1 MGKYTKSILFVGLYQ
16 NLKNKNEKKKSW
28 KFYNQ
33 IGIIKKIKK
42 KLIFFPQQY
51 WEIPKIYFY
60 SLRIISIPIVSCE
73 WQYLLSW
80 EGSKII

>member
-33 IGIIKKIKK
+33 IGIIKKKK
-42 KLIFFPQQY
+42 K
-51 WEIPKIYFY
+51 KN
-60 SLRIISIPIVSCE
+60 
-73 WQYLLSW
+73 
-80 EGSKII
+80 

>member
-33 IGIIKKIKK
+33 IGIIKKKKK
-42 KLIFFPQQY
+42 KLIFFP
-51 WEIPKIYFY
+51 
-60 SLRIISIPIVSCE
+60 SIIEKFLKYTFTV
-73 WQYLLSW
+73 
-80 EGSKII
+80 